1 MQKQEKKQAKCVI
14 YSRVSDPRQVKE
26 GRSLGDQI
34 TMCKRFA
41 EENNYKVVGIFQ
53 DDGKTGR
60 NSRRDALQ
68 DMILKCIDDK
78 EITGAIVA
86 ETDRFFR
93 NVQEH
98 LNVKAVLRK
107 YGTRLLSVN
116 QPMLNVDSPEGKFT
130 DTIIAGVN
138 EFLSEITARKV
149 FNSMRE
155 KFLEGWYPKEPPLGY
170 TNINIGTEEKPIR
183 IIGDDEFRQKLI
195 KMGFE
200 MFASGLYSS
209 VEKVN
214 EILNK
219 KGLVNRNGKKVSSKQ
234 FGRILQNT
242 FYYGWM
248 QWGGEKIMGNHTHII
263 SKTLFDQCQK
273 VFEEHNHRANRE
285 RKHNFLLRGFV
296 YCGVCRGRMTAEHHQ
311 PKAKSYYHCCSGKHS
326 NKGQNMAVD
335 ELEKRIGTLFK
346 QIQLPK
352 SLVTKILDKAKEILD
367 KTHQEID
374 TDKRLLASRKS
385 QLETE
390 KSKLER
396 KLLEFSTSD
405 DAGQFKRFY
414 PLAEKR
420 IEEIENEVK
429 NIEKQDSELLYD
441 RESNIRVFKR
451 LILLAK
457 DVGLAYEKAPSEV
470 KQHYLGLFWDKI
482 EVADCQIKKAVPTK
496 IYRELFPKYDFAI
509 SDNKLSNKKVITN
522 DDWRAWRESNPRHR
536 A

>member
-1 MQKQEKKQAKCVI
+1 MDIKKIQSKCVI

-34 TMCKRFA
+34 KICKRFA
-41 EENNYKVVGIFQ
+41 EDNNYKVVGIYR

-60 NSRRDALQ
+60 NSKRNGLQ
-68 DMILKCIDDK
+68 DMILRCIEDK
-78 EITGAIVA
+78 NITAAIVL

-98 LNVKAVLRK
+98 FNVKAVLKK
-107 YGTRLLSVN
+107 YETKLLSAN
-116 QPMLNVDSPEGKFT
+116 QPMLNEDTAEGNLT

-138 EFLSEITARKV
+138 EFLSKLTGRKV
-149 FNSMRE
+149 SNSMRE

-170 TNINIGTEEKPIR
+170 TNINIGTEERPNR
-183 IIGDDEFRQKLI
+183 IIGDDKFRQEII
-195 KMGFE
+195 KQGFE

-214 EILNK
+214 KILNK
-219 KGLVNRNGKKVSSKQ
+219 KGFVNRNGNKVSAKQ

-248 QWGGEKIMGNHTHII
+248 KWGGEEKMGNHTAII
-263 SKTLFDQCQK
+263 SKKLFKQCQE
-273 VFEEHNHRANRE
+273 VFKAHNHLANRE
-285 RKHNFLLRGFV
+285 RKHNFLARGFV
-296 YCGVCRGRMTAEHHQ
+296 YCGICKGRMTAEHHLL
-311 PKAKSYYHCCSGKHS
+311 KAKSYYHCYSDKHS
-326 NKGQNMAVD
+326 NKGQYMAVD
-335 ELEKRIGTLFK
+335 ELEKRIGILFK

-352 SLVTKILDKAKEILD
+352 SLVKKILDRAKEILN
-367 KTHQEID
+367 KTHREID
-374 TDKRLLASRKS
+374 TDKRLLASRKA

-405 DAGQFKRFY
+405 DEKQFKRFY
-414 PLAEKR
+414 PIADKR
-420 IEEIENEVK
+420 IEEIEKEIK
-429 NIEKQDSELLYD
+429 NIEKQDSELVYD
-441 RESNIRVFKR
+441 RESNIGVFKR

-457 DVGLAYEKAPSEV
+457 DIGLAYEKAPSEV
-470 KQHYLGLFWDKI
+470 KQHYLSLFWDRI

-496 IYRELFPKYDFAI
+496 AFRQLFPKYDFTI

-522 DDWRAWRESNPRHR
+522 DDWRAR
-536 A
+536 